1 MARQPVRG
9 SGSGS
14 ALALALALAGPPA
27 AGAAPAELPPWEP
40 AGAPAEAEAPGD
52 AGAPEAGSAPVAAPR
67 TETRGGETG
76 DAKVGGEARSA
87 GKSTGRLPEPSAQL
101 PPPPSD
107 PNDAPF
113 MAPPNNQIRGTPPR
127 TRPDIRRGWSARRRF
142 ALTIAPAYA
151 SIRKVQ
157 FQNRSGS
164 ARYHGAGFNLELD
177 AQLHRWIW
185 MRAQGTYSGHSVDE
199 VRVTDDSDEVVQTA
213 PRGTIHVMGFGAGPV
228 FALDLGRFLPLIEV
242 GLGGLRI
249 ASPIGEAK
257 GQRGA
262 ACGDG
267 GSCDVGLR
275 CNAANICE
283 PTIVPELYFGAAVD
297 VLIRRHVSV
306 GGQFRYYAFLPAWST
321 FPVYMLATVR
331 VGVRF

>member
-1 MARQPVRG
+1 M
-9 SGSGS
+9 
-14 ALALALALAGPPA
+14 ALALTGPPA

-40 AGAPAEAEAPGD
+40 AGAPAEVEAPAEARP
-52 AGAPEAGSAPVAAPR
+52 PEAGSAPAAAPPAEPGA
-67 TETRGGETG
+67 TGEAG
-76 DAKVGGEARSA
+76 VGGPAGSA
-87 GKSTGRLPEPSAQL
+87 AKGGSREEPPGASAQL

-113 MAPPNNQIRGTPPR
+113 MAPPNNQIRGNPPR

-151 SIRKVQ
+151 SIRRVQ
-157 FQNRSGS
+157 FQNRPGN

-185 MRAQGTYSGHSVDE
+185 MRAQGTYSGHAVDE

-249 ASPIGEAK
+249 ASPVGEAK

-267 GSCDVGLR
+267 GACDVGLR
-275 CNAANICE
+275 CSAANICE

-297 VLIRRHVSV
+297 VMIRRHVSV

-321 FPVYMLATVR
+321 FPVYMLGTVR